1 MHPNFR
7 CQHGVG
13 FDEAVSVSEGQ
24 ISCTEPS
31 VVTHTTSCTVCIRS
45 ATTNPWSNSSTAV
58 VSIEKKMFL
67 DTGQRGRVS
76 RIVNQSRRQPMVWA
90 NQEKEHMSYRGA
102 YIKVLCT
109 AVASCFAKNSAL
121 CTLCFTTSDP
131 NITFRIVN

>member
-58 VSIEKKMFL
+58 VSIEK
-67 DTGQRGRVS
+67 TNVS
-76 RIVNQSRRQPMVWA
+76 RHGTAGTCQPNCQSIKAPTHGMGQPR
-90 NQEKEHMSYRGA
+90 KRTYRGA

-121 CTLCFTTSDP
+121 CTLCFTTSDR
-131 NITFRIVN
+131 NNTFRIVN